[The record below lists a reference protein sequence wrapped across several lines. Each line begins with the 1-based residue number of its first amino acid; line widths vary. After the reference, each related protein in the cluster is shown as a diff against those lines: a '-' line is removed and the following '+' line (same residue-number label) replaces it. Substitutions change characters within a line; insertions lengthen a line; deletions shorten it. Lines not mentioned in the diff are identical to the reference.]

1 MLRQGSI
8 DEYGDTARTKE
19 CTQDQHRS
27 IGSRGIAGVTSG
39 RVSRMRE
46 RIEMKSKMLGALA
59 LLTLIGALFVMQ
71 SAEQQSAT
79 TVDAATGTIAAL
91 NVGTCLTTDTDVP
104 SFSGDCGALDDS
116 VEGRDIRDKI
126 TEVSTLYAT
135 YAHDPKTASEEPR
148 AILKDSDLLKISI
161 KDEGRDKRTG
171 VLIRGA
177 SNDTKLT
184 DDNTDGSLG
193 KVIRDDLTGLKV
205 DFDTGDP
212 DKTRNGGTNDDDVIK
227 FTSDEH
233 DGTDTGED
241 GIEVY
246 QNTEGIA
253 SVILDS
259 GNHTL
264 NFKRHGKIGDTTK
277 DWQFD
282 PADFDVANGAV
293 VRFYGCIE
301 DDGQSDCAGKTIEKL
316 DELSVDEDASNGNA
330 SGDIAPWL
338 GVNASVPTGKD
349 IVILAIYYRT
359 SSEEN
364 LVGGQAY
371 WTCPDVSGKTVSPTK
386 ERTGDPPTDNWRC
399 GYTSATSIGTAA
411 GHRDAPKNVVYTAGE
426 RTSNAKLVV
435 RAKSDGDVTEQDLFL
450 TETSRFSGVYQGF
463 VRLTDANGDGRGDG
477 STRMDWGHQ
486 TEDGKNAK
494 DPSDPKVTEAMPAVL
509 GVESGPVTIEYQDSD
524 GNVQRLRIDIDNRPP
539 VVTITAPTHNGAS
552 DDQSPDF
559 SGRFEDGDS
568 GLADDSFRLVVDN
581 EVDTTD
587 GINGDWVLTGKAPN
601 ADKVVSR
608 NASRGV
614 THIGDYSGYTNPD
627 PTVGIVPASELYN
640 LGDDSCSNRDL
651 CHILAEPYSDGA
663 TSSTF
668 DDTLRLDLRRN
679 NQDVD
684 IRDKEFQIDFQAY
697 VLDMAGNVGFSDADP
712 TNPRF
717 INDLGKTTGR
727 NVPSVLGYYSAHI
740 TTLDEKDPELI
751 AAKTTTGL
759 YGRVSSDNFTT
770 DRSGIRVAFDGP
782 IDPASVTNDT
792 FSVTLDDGT
801 AARVIDHDVDK
812 NWVFLKLSSE
822 LASDATPMIDI
833 VAGGKVEDLAGNE
846 TFGREVDAFEAN
858 DGISPRLTVTLSGG
872 SGKGTGS
879 EGSDKLTKDTITV
892 HVSSDEDLQSAPR
905 IVAVCNNLRWNEGGT
920 VETDGRVFENRVGT
934 RHDIDDFVANR
945 NKSSEREPGE
955 TPVETKPRSTNTTPD
970 AGTHYKYT
978 CGYESHADWNFPDNF
993 MLTPVFALSR
1003 PGNNW
1008 EYTWQNQVEGTSQ
1021 HLEDGKITVVAY
1033 GRDRGG
1039 YDNLENWGS
1048 SSAEFTLDTE
1058 LKNPLNS
1065 GDLQPAD
1072 GGKSKEARPFVL
1084 IEFDESTTVTLDS
1097 VELDNVEISS
1107 LFESPD
1113 TNRFVYWPLSMSQ
1126 GEHDVEVD
1134 ASDAAG
1140 NTVSFSYDFEI
1151 LARGDFVISLN
1162 AGWNAISVPADPND
1176 TAIGSVF
1183 TDPAVTTVI
1192 GWDTQGWRIAT
1203 RRDGVW
1209 ESNQSYGALN
1219 EIRAMYGYWVKSDN
1233 FVRQPVALRGGNARD
1248 TSGTPILVS
1257 IPTEPGWNFVGV
1269 VDQDG
1274 DQTEDDFGN
1283 SLKGSDNAMI
1293 PAKDYLG
1300 STYVRAYSW
1309 DATFSRFDVIRP
1321 DDVMSIGDGVWVY
1334 YPEGTGIAP

>member
-1 MLRQGSI
+1 
-8 DEYGDTARTKE
+8 
-19 CTQDQHRS
+19 
-27 IGSRGIAGVTSG
+27 
-39 RVSRMRE
+39 MRE

-79 TVDAATGTIAAL
+79 TVDAATGTIAAM

-104 SFSGDCGALDDS
+104 SFSGDCTALDDS

-161 KDEGRDKRTG
+161 KDEGRDKRSG

-177 SNDTKLT
+177 SNDTKLI
-184 DDNTDGSLG
+184 DDNTKGSLG
-193 KVIRDDLTGLKV
+193 KVIRDDLVSLKV
-205 DFDTGDP
+205 DFDTHDP
-212 DKTRNGGTNDDDVIK
+212 KSSGENPDTDVIK
-227 FTSDEH
+227 FNSDEH
-233 DGTDTGED
+233 LGLETSD

-246 QNTEGIA
+246 RGMQSEGS
-253 SVILDS
+253 SVVMDS

-264 NFKRHGKIGDTTK
+264 NFSRTGTDGSKSPASA
-277 DWQFD
+277 WQFD

-293 VRFYGCIE
+293 VRFYGCL
-301 DDGQSDCAGKTIEKL
+301 DGNADGDCGESGETIKRL
-316 DELSVDEDASNGNA
+316 TELTVDEDASNGNA
-330 SGDIAPWL
+330 SGDLAPWL

-349 IVILAIYYRT
+349 IIILAIYYRT
-359 SSEEN
+359 SSEES
-364 LVGGQAY
+364 LIGGEAY
-371 WTCPDVSGKTVSPTK
+371 SYGCASGAKLKRTTDADMKLTKPITTPWKCETVTNGKT
-386 ERTGDPPTDNWRC
+386 
-399 GYTSATSIGTAA
+399 SAENAKIRNQAT
-411 GHRDAPKNVVYTAGE
+411 NVVYTSGE
-426 RTSNAKLVV
+426 KVANTALHV
-435 RAKSDGDVTEQDLFL
+435 RVKSDGDDLTQNL
-450 TETSRFSGVYQGF
+450 HLKEKGRFSGVYQGF
-463 VRLTDANGDGRGDG
+463 VRLTDANGDGRGTG
-477 STRMDWGHQ
+477 PARTDWGHE
-486 TEDGKNAK
+486 TKAGKNAT
-494 DPSDPKVTEAMPAVL
+494 DPNGTNGAQAEPTVL
-509 GVESGPVTIEYQDSD
+509 GVESGPVTIEYRDSS
-524 GNVQRLRIDIDNRPP
+524 GNNRTLRIEIDNHPP
-539 VVTITAPTHNGAS
+539 VVNITSPANNSWS

-559 SGRFEDGDS
+559 AGTFEDGDS
-568 GLADDSFRLVVDN
+568 GLVSDSFRLVVDN
-581 EVDTTD
+581 EVDGPD
-587 GINGDWVLTGKAPN
+587 GKNDAAMDNFALKDRAPTAKEVKGTGDGTGH
-601 ADKVVSR
+601 
-608 NASRGV
+608 V
-614 THIGDYSGYTNPD
+614 TYIAQYSGHKQAY
-627 PTVGIVPASELYN
+627 VPGYEGFGVVDASDLYK
-640 LGDDSCSNRDL
+640 LGDDSCSNQDI
-651 CHILAEPYSDGA
+651 CHVLAESHSDGA
-663 TSSTF
+663 TSGSF
-668 DDTLRLDLRRN
+668 DDTLRLDLRDGG
-679 NQDVD
+679 QDAN
-684 IRDKEFQIDFQAY
+684 IRDSEFQIDFQAFA
-697 VLDMAGNVGFSDADP
+697 LDMAGNVGFSDSDAS
-712 TNPRF
+712 NPRF
-717 INDLGKTTGR
+717 INDLGVTKVEDR
-727 NVPSVLGYYSAHI
+727 NVPNVLGYYSAHI
-740 TTLDEKDPELI
+740 TTLDEKDPELV
-751 AAKTTTGL
+751 AAKTATGI
-759 YGRVSSDNFTT
+759 YGHVSGDEFTP

-782 IDPASVTNDT
+782 IDPDSVGNST

-812 NWVFLKLSSE
+812 NWVFLKLGSE

-833 VAGGKVEDLAGNE
+833 ATGEKVEDLAGNE
-846 TFGREVDAFEAN
+846 TFGREVDAFEVN
-858 DGISPRLTVTLSGG
+858 DGISPVLTVTLSGG
-872 SGKGTGS
+872 SGKGTGN

-905 IVAVCNNLRWNEGGT
+905 IVVVCSSLQWGED
-920 VETDGRVFENRVGT
+920 DG

-945 NKSSEREPGE
+945 NTWSSVRPGE
-955 TPVETKPRSTNTTPD
+955 TPKATPRPSSGTTAPP
-970 AGTHYKYT
+970 GSSYGYT
-978 CGYESHADWNFPDNF
+978 CGYDPSDRKFPEDF
-993 MLTPVFALSR
+993 EPVPFSSLSR
-1003 PGNNW
+1003 PGNTW
-1008 EYTWQNQVEGTSQ
+1008 EFTWQNLTNVSQ
-1021 HLEDGKITVVAY
+1021 KLENGELTAVAF

-1048 SSAEFTLDTE
+1048 SSAEFTYDTE
-1058 LKNPLNS
+1058 LKDPLNT
-1065 GDLQPAD
+1065 GGLQPAD
-1072 GGKSKEARPFVL
+1072 GGKSKEARPFIL
-1084 IEFDESTTVTLDS
+1084 IEFSESTTVTLDS
-1097 VELDNVEISS
+1097 VELDGVEIASQ
-1107 LFESPD
+1107 FESPD
-1113 TNRFVYWPLSMSQ
+1113 MNRFIYWPLSMSQ
-1126 GEHDVEVD
+1126 GEHNVDVD

-1140 NTVSFSYDFEI
+1140 NPASFSYDFEI